1 VSWKASRLPDTL
13 CHNTFE
19 QEGKLAM
26 IELQGKYNTAKVFT
40 DNIEKEAISQIIN
53 LLNQEF
59 VSGSRIRIMPDT
71 HAGAGCTIGTT
82 MTITDKIVPNLVGVD
97 IGCGMETVLLEN
109 DRAEL
114 QKLDKV
120 IHANIPAG
128 FDIRKEPHPYI
139 DEIALE
145 KLRCVKQINLARAE
159 LSMGTLGGGNH
170 FIELDQDD
178 DGRLY
183 LVVHSGSR
191 NLGKQVAEYYQNTAV
206 RDLKDKSKEINALI
220 AELKSQGR
228 QTEIQTELKKI
239 GVRKVDKNLAFIEGA
254 TFDDYL
260 QDMAIVQR
268 YAELNRRAIVREIVK
283 QMKFKV
289 ADNFTTIHNYIDL
302 ESMILRKG
310 AISSKAGERVLIPI
324 NMRDGSLICV
334 GKGNPDWNYSAP
346 HGAGRLMSRSA
357 AKSSVTLKQFE
368 RSMEGIY
375 STTVNKSTID
385 ESPMAYKPMDEI
397 IGNIKDTVDIAHAIK
412 PLYNFKA
419 SE

>member
-1 VSWKASRLPDTL
+1 
-13 CHNTFE
+13 
-19 QEGKLAM
+19 M

-40 DNIEKEAISQIIN
+40 DNIENEAISQIIN

-109 DRAEL
+109 NRVEL

-145 KLRCVKQINLARAE
+145 KLRCIKQINLARAE

-239 GVRKVDKNLAFIEGA
+239 GVRKVDKTLAFIEGA
-254 TFDDYL
+254 TFNDYL

-289 ADNFTTIHNYIDL
+289 ADSFTTIHNYIDL

-357 AKSSVTLKQFE
+357 AKSSITLKQFE
-368 RSMEGIY
+368 MSMKGIY

-397 IGNIKDTVDIAHAIK
+397 IGNIEDTVDIAHVIK